1 MKWTVITL
9 FAAFGLLYLLSCR
22 NSGGS
27 NEGASGQAP
36 PALSAEERE
45 AFLKKG
51 AEITGATF
59 VALSGQLKSALQ
71 EEGVAGAVQY
81 CNLVAYPLVDSLS
94 RVHQADIRRTSLKI
108 RNPEDRPSSAERA
121 ALEEYQAKKATG
133 EPLLPKV
140 EATGA
145 TTVSFYAPIL
155 IQDACLKCH
164 GKIGETLQ
172 EEDYAII
179 KELYPEDEATGYQA
193 GDLRGMWSVTFRR

>member
-9 FAAFGLLYLLSCR
+9 FAAFGSLYFFSCR

-27 NEGASGQAP
+27 NEGSAGQAP

-45 AFLKKG
+45 AYLGKG

-94 RVHQADIRRTSLKI
+94 RVHQADIRRTSLKV
-108 RNPEDRPSSAERA
+108 RNPEDEPTAAERA
-121 ALEEYQAKKATG
+121 VLEEYHAKKATG

-145 TTVSFYAPIL
+145 SAVAFYAPIL
-155 IQDACLKCH
+155 IQETCLKCH
-164 GKIGETLQ
+164 GKIGETLM

-179 KELYPEDEATGYQA
+179 KKLYPEDEATGYQA